1 MAFRTSTPRT
11 NNVTEAPKSRYTQ
24 GGVTDRFP
32 NRVGWW
38 ERFPL
43 EKLDTDLKV
52 EIFPEEDRRPDL
64 VADRVYDNV
73 RLTWLVLQY
82 NAIVDVETEFRTGTI
97 IRLPEERRVYLDIV
111 TNPTG
116 GNRVTQ

>member
-1 MAFRTSTPRT
+1 MAFRTSTSRT
-11 NNVTEAPKSRYTQ
+11 NNVVEAPKSRYTQ
-24 GGVTDRFP
+24 GGVTDRYP

-38 ERFPL
+38 ERFIL
-43 EKLDTDLKV
+43 EKQDTDLTV
-52 EIFPEEDRRPDL
+52 EIFADEDRRPDK
-64 VADRVYDNV
+64 VAHRIYDNV

-82 NAIVDVETEFRTGTI
+82 NAIVDVETEFRTGMT

-116 GNRVTQ
+116 GNRVA